1 MTMTDPDELPADD
14 EAPADLP
21 DDEAED
27 LGDFA

>member
-1 MTMTDPDELPADD
+1 MTMTDPDELPDD

>member
-1 MTMTDPDELPADD
+1 MTDPDDPPVEDD
-14 EAPADLP
+14 APADLP